1 MLNTGEFC
9 GANIHAVYLPAS
21 GLYPGANWMS
31 EQDDKAYFSRNVEDA
46 MESMYG
52 LALRLTKNKADAED
66 LVAESVS
73 KAWAALATLQE
84 RDRFKPWVLRI
95 LHNCFISDYRKKS
108 VRPTETSFD
117 DCVDTDE
124 DESVVD
130 LLLKQSDEYLYW
142 WANPELELTN
152 RLLREDIVAAIESL
166 PEVFRATVVLI
177 NIEGM
182 SYDEAAEVIGV
193 PPGTIRSRMKRG
205 RALLKKALWEQ
216 AKSAGLVDQ
225 DPLQG
230 CTA

>member
-1 MLNTGEFC
+1 M
-9 GANIHAVYLPAS
+9 
-21 GLYPGANWMS
+21 
-31 EQDDKAYFSRNVEDA
+31 
-46 MESMYG
+46 
-52 LALRLTKNKADAED
+52 
-66 LVAESVS
+66 
-73 KAWAALATLQE
+73 
-84 RDRFKPWVLRI
+84 
-95 LHNCFISDYRKKS
+95 
-108 VRPTETSFD
+108 
-117 DCVDTDE
+117 DTDE

-130 LLLKQSDEYLYW
+130 LLLKQSDEYLFW

-182 SYDEAAEVIGV
+182 SYDEAAGVIGV

-216 AKSAGLVDQ
+216 AKNAGLVDQ